1 MTKYQQYEAT
11 KRTLQ
16 QKKLP
21 PKEYEKAIRELARR
35 LKI

>member
-1 MTKYQQYEAT
+1 MNKYQEYEAA
-11 KRTLQ
+11 KRALQ
-16 QKKLP
+16 EKNLP